1 MVEVTRTFLE
11 MRDPGHL
18 KRKDLPAGNA
28 RFVRRDPCPVAHYRE
43 LYRRVGEQWHWK
55 DRDVWSDERLALTLA
70 NPDVHV
76 WELEVDGTLAGYF
89 ELEKQPGPVVEIV
102 YFGLTPEFI
111 GKGYGAAMLTR
122 AVEEAWALGT
132 ESVWLHTCTL
142 DSPRALP
149 NYEARGFK
157 KTGKV
162 EKYVVQTED
171 QGPGTRD

>member
-1 MVEVTRTFLE
+1 MVEVTRTFVE
-11 MRDPGHL
+11 MRDPGQL
-18 KRKDLPAGNA
+18 KRKDLPPGNA
-28 RFVRRDPCPVAHYRE
+28 RFIRRAPCTVEHYRE

-55 DRDVWSDERLALTLA
+55 DRDVWPDERLARTLA

-76 WELEVDGTLAGYF
+76 WELEVDGRLAGYF

-111 GKGYGAAMLTR
+111 GKGYGGAMLTR

-132 ESVWLHTCTL
+132 EAVWLHTCTL

-149 NYEARGFK
+149 NYEARGFV
-157 KTGKV
+157 KTGKI
-162 EKYVVQTED
+162 EKYVVQID
-171 QGPGTRD
+171 G